1 MYKDVQLFINGQ
13 WQPSVSGRTLSVVN
27 PATEAVIGN
36 IAHANREDLDA
47 AVASAQKGFEIWR
60 NTSAFERSK
69 IMRKAANILR
79 ERAAEIAQLM
89 TQEQGKPLAEAKGET
104 LGAADTIDWF
114 AEEARRNLRSPGAGP
129 RTRRL
134 SDGNQGAGRSGR
146 GIHAM
151 EFPDQ
156 SSGAQIVGRVGCRL
170 LHHRQGAGR
179 NPGIAGRT
187 DPCLC

>member
-79 ERAAEIAQLM
+79 ERAR
-89 TQEQGKPLAEAKGET
+89 KS
-104 LGAADTIDWF
+104 
-114 AEEARRNLRSPGAGP
+114 RN
-129 RTRRL
+129 
-134 SDGNQGAGRSGR
+134 
-146 GIHAM
+146 
-151 EFPDQ
+151 
-156 SSGAQIVGRVGCRL
+156 
-170 LHHRQGAGR
+170 
-179 NPGIAGRT
+179 
-187 DPCLC
+187 